1 MRLPDP
7 ENAMTSSSSSSLVV
21 TGVEA
26 RAVNVPLEYPVRTSV
41 GVIATSPLVLIDL
54 QTDGGVTGRAYL
66 FTYTP
71 LALEAMR
78 QLVLAFAGVLK
89 GRPLAPFDFDQLLS
103 QRLRL
108 LGRTGL
114 AQMACAGLDMA
125 AWDAL
130 AVARGLPLVE
140 LLGGTRRAV
149 PAYDSHG
156 MDGEALGAQRAALAR
171 DQGFA
176 AIKTKIGYP
185 TLAEDL
191 RIVRALRQAIG
202 PEMALMVDC
211 NQGLSVPEAMRRIQA
226 LENEGIAWVEEP
238 TLQED
243 YAGHARIREKS
254 RLPIQMGENW
264 CSPDEMAKA
273 LDARACDLAMPDVMK
288 IGGVTGWLRAA
299 ALAQQRGVPMSSH
312 IFQEISVH
320 LLAVTPTAHW
330 LERMD
335 LASPVLAR
343 PLAFADG
350 CARPGEE
357 PGTGIAWN
365 EEAVARFAA

>member
-1 MRLPDP
+1 
-7 ENAMTSSSSSSLVV
+7 MTRSSLVV
-21 TGVEA
+21 VRVQA
-26 RAVNVPLEYPVRTSV
+26 RAVNVPLEHPLRTSV
-41 GVIATSPLVLIDL
+41 GTIATSPLVLIDL
-54 QTDGGVTGRAYL
+54 HTDTGVTGRAYL

-71 LALEAMR
+71 LALEATR
-78 QLVLAFAGVLK
+78 QLVVSLGSVLE
-89 GRPLAPFDFDQLLS
+89 GQPVAPFEFDQLLA

-114 AQMACAGLDMA
+114 ALMACAGLDMA

-130 AVARGLPLVE
+130 AVSRGLPLAE

-156 MDGEALGAQRAALAR
+156 MDGEELGVQRALR
-171 DQGFA
+171 SREQGFQ
-176 AIKTKIGYP
+176 AIKTKVGYA
-185 TLAEDL
+185 TLDEDL
-191 RIVRALRQAIG
+191 RIVRALRKAIG
-202 PEMALMVDC
+202 PDMALMVDY
-211 NQGLSVPEAMRRIQA
+211 NQGLTVPEATRRIHA
-226 LENEGIAWVEEP
+226 LEGEGIAWVEEP

-243 YAGHARIREKS
+243 YAGHARIRADV

-264 CSPDEMAKA
+264 CGPAEMMKA
-273 LDARACDLAMPDVMK
+273 LDARACDLAMPDAMK

-299 ALAQQRGVPMSSH
+299 AIAQQRGIPMSSH
-312 IFQEISVH
+312 IFPEVSAH

-335 LASPVLAR
+335 LAGPILAR

-350 CARPGEE
+350 RAQLGEE